1 MKRDAIDALYFEL
14 VGKLSKQLKEVER
27 RVEQQKIEEEQER
40 LRKIQEQMELER
52 KRREE
57 EERRRKQEEEEKR
70 LWVNAI
76 GTDENSWRSR
86 FVTSRNLHHY
96 CANVTRR
103 DVTWRWW
110 R

>member
-76 GTDENSWRSR
+76 GTDETRDAVVLSRHAICTTIARWR
-86 FVTSRNLHHY
+86 VK
-96 CANVTRR
+96 
-103 DVTWRWW
+103 
-110 R
+110 